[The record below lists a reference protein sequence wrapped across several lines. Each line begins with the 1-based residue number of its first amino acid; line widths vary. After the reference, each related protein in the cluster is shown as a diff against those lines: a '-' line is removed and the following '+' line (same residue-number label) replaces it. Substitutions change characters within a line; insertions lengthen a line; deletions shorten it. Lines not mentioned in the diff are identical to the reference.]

1 MQSEYNVLYTA
12 SMLPSSFTISGL
24 EMDQIPTLVVS
35 IDLSSV
41 SVSASNIYKVPT
53 VSDVTRE
60 TVHAPINL

>member
-1 MQSEYNVLYTA
+1 MLAGTA
-12 SMLPSSFTISGL
+12 FLFPSLSGL

-53 VSDVTRE
+53 ESDVTRE